1 MGLLFVLFIYS
12 VRAEWRKRIDWLL
25 IKLYYPELVYDL
37 FSYYM
42 LCYIYN
48 YSINLYSLN
57 YWHWR
62 LYCAE
67 GEIAEFSSV
76 YICKLLC
83 NKGWFLLWGFFVC
96 SGFFFLKSFVPAFK
110 LHCSTSAFISAEPRS
125 FGFPVPLETVVES
138 QKTTTVL
145 KPNHSCWPTAKEE
158 TYYNLLHI
166 RDLPPSKCHF
176 QASTTLPST
185 NLGASLGLMVFFSIL
200 KVLVLWKIAHN
211 TRKPKPCGW
220 TEAATEPPSW
230 CATEL
235 GSILWLSTWV
245 SRQWHCWKAEFSP
258 LQY

>member
-1 MGLLFVLFIYS
+1 MLQRQPQNVLMSMTGWYVTERSEVRGEAFKQGWVCFLFFIYIYIYS
-12 VRAEWRKRIDWLL
+12 VRAEWRKRMDWLL

-96 SGFFFLKSFVPAFK
+96 SGVFFLKRFIPAFK

-125 FGFPVPLETVVES
+125 FGFSVPLETVVES
-138 QKTTTVL
+138 
-145 KPNHSCWPTAKEE
+145 
-158 TYYNLLHI
+158 
-166 RDLPPSKCHF
+166 
-176 QASTTLPST
+176 
-185 NLGASLGLMVFFSIL
+185 
-200 KVLVLWKIAHN
+200 
-211 TRKPKPCGW
+211 
-220 TEAATEPPSW
+220 
-230 CATEL
+230 
-235 GSILWLSTWV
+235 
-245 SRQWHCWKAEFSP
+245 
-258 LQY
+258 